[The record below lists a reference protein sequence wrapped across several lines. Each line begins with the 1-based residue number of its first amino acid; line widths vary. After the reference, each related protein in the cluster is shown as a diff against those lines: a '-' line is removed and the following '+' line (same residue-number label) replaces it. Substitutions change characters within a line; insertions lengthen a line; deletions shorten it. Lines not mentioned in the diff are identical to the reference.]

1 MTARALLHRRFHL
14 LVFVGFTVSR
24 SLDLP
29 FVSRNGDPVVRSIVR
44 LSSLCSSTL
53 INLDLCSASVIH
65 VNYN

>member
-14 LVFVGFTVSR
+14 LVFAGFTVSR

-44 LSSLCSSTL
+44 LSSLCSSTR